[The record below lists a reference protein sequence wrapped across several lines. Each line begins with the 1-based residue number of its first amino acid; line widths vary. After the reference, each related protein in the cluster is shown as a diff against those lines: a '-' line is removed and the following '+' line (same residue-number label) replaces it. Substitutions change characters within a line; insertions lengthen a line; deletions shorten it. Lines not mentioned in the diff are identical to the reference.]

1 MKNYYDKKDGYR
13 ETIQKGLTA
22 SGSFGRVVSGKKG
35 TIEERTEMLKNE
47 IQNADAIVIGAGA
60 GISISTDISSRQY
73 LFIRDCFLL

>member
-22 SGSFGRVVSGKKG
+22 SGSFGRVVFGKKG

-47 IQNADAIVIGAGA
+47 IQNADAIVIGAG
-60 GISISTDISSRQY
+60 ISISTDISSRQY